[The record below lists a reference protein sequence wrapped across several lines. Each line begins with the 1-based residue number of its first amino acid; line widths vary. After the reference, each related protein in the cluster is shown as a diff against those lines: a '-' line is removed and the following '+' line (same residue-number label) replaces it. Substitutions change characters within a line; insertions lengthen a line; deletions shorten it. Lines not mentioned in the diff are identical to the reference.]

1 MSRKFDWN
9 QIKMFAEISNEI
21 IESMKKI
28 FRVLKYILPILLIV
42 IAIGLFGIA
51 KKKSTPPPNPPPIVT
66 KVIPA
71 FTDFH
76 LLIPSLDIS
85 VPVIADVDGGN
96 KDAYFKA
103 LQGGVAHF
111 KDTAK
116 PGEGSNIFIF
126 GHSSYYLWDPGEY
139 KEIFKNLEDI
149 KVGDEIDIWYLSY
162 EYKYKVTETKVVE
175 PSDVSVLKPTSTE
188 QLTLM
193 TCVPPGTAEKRLI
206 VIAKPVPWSLN
217 GLIFCSF

>member
-1 MSRKFDWN
+1 
-9 QIKMFAEISNEI
+9 
-21 IESMKKI
+21 MKEKI
-28 FRVLKYILPILLIV
+28 LTSLKKSLKSLKYLLPILLIV
-42 IAIGLFGIA
+42 IAIGIFGVTH
-51 KKKSTPPPNPPPIVT
+51 KKPVSTPQTPPLIT
-66 KVIPA
+66 KSVPA

-85 VPVIADVDGGN
+85 TPVIADVDGSD
-96 KDAYFKA
+96 KKAYFKA

-116 PGEGSNIFIF
+116 PGGSSNIFIF
-126 GHSSYYLWDPGEY
+126 GHSSYYPWDPGKY
-139 KEIFKNLEDI
+139 KDIFKNLEDI
-149 KVGDEIDIWYLSY
+149 KVGDEVDLWYLSK

-175 PSDVSVLKPTSTE
+175 PSDVSVLKPTQTE

-206 VIAKPVPWSLN
+206 VIAKPML
-217 GLIFCSF
+217 